1 MVYSQT
7 YNVQINLVFTAV
19 FKNLVSINL
28 LKYNKLLEVYCYF
41 NFHRCSNFFLKGK
54 PTNKHSKRIIH
65 ASLISAFNFNLL
77 SWSRI
82 VFYVLDDK
90 RNMLGWQNKELK
102 ELDTKDRKDNN
113 SGDEKE
119 WTKYCKHPPPPPLEI

>member
-1 MVYSQT
+1 MFLFNNSFLCSMWHILKRNGLAMKDPEQSIEFPFLFLIIFWVLVYSQT

-77 SWSRI
+77 S
-82 VFYVLDDK
+82 
-90 RNMLGWQNKELK
+90 
-102 ELDTKDRKDNN
+102 
-113 SGDEKE
+113 
-119 WTKYCKHPPPPPLEI
+119 